1 MPDAR
6 GAPVVTAG
14 YARRGGRDW
23 QQPLVELAARAAAA
37 EAGTAAWLAWLAD
50 PDTRR
55 RFEALVY
62 RRGPGQCAWW
72 LGAISST
79 GHGKFRAGS
88 RSRARAEAGPA
99 VPSRIVTAH
108 VYAYQL
114 HHGIIIPAP
123 VAGQTVIRHSCDETS
138 CQNGDHLL
146 IGSQPDN
153 VQDYQ
158 ARRGRE
164 NGPLADRRGARG
176 RAVAIRNAI
185 LAARRDGSDPEKALQ
200 RAIDAGIPPRQERLF

>member
-1 MPDAR
+1 ME
-6 GAPVVTAG
+6 
-14 YARRGGRDW
+14 GGKAAAAWRSPSGG
-23 QQPLVELAARAAAA
+23 QQPLVELTAQAAAA
-37 EAGTAAWLAWLAD
+37 EVDAGMWLAWLAD

-62 RRGPGQCAWW
+62 RRGPEQCGYW

-88 RSRARAEAGPA
+88 RARTRPEAGPA

-114 HHGIIIPAP
+114 HHGVIPAP
-123 VAGQTVIRHSCDETS
+123 WAGHVVIRHRCDETS
-138 CQNGDHLL
+138 CENWDHLL
-146 IGSQPDN
+146 IGTQPDN
-153 VQDYQ
+153 IQDYR

-164 NGPLADRRGARG
+164 DGPLADRRGARG
-176 RAVAIRNAI
+176 RAIAIRDAI
-185 LAARRDGSDPEKALQ
+185 LTARRDGSNIEEALRQ
-200 RAIDAGIPPRQERLF
+200 AINAGIPPRQERLF